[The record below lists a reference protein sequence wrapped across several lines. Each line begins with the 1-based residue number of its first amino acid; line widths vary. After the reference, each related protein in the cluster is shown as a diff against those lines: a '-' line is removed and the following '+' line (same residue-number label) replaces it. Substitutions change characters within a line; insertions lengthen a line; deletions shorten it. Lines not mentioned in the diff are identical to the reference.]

1 MSYPGKASL
10 IPSWQ
15 VSERK
20 SSEGNGAPFSTFPSP
35 HATPSLP
42 SCTLRANTPSRYP
55 VCILLRKDKMFSF
68 LLLCFRGEL
77 AQTASD

>member
-15 VSERK
+15 VSARK
-20 SSEGNGAPFSTFPSP
+20 SSEGNGTPFSTFPSP
-35 HATPSLP
+35 HATPGLP
-42 SCTLRANTPSRYP
+42 PCTLRANTPTLYP
-55 VCILLRKDKMFSF
+55 VRILFRKDKMFSF
-68 LLLCFRGEL
+68 FLLGFRGEL